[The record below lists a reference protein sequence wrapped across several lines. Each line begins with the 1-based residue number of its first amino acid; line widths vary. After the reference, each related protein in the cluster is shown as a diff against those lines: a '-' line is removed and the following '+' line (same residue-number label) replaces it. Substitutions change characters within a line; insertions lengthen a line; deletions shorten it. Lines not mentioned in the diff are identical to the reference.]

1 MEGFNLFREK
11 GKMPQEAM
19 QGAAAFVQ
27 QLAADLNKGELEL
40 PLFPDSVL
48 RIQQAFR
55 KEDVD
60 VDEIVRIVSSD
71 PALAARVLQL
81 ANSAAIRGSA
91 EILEV
96 RQAVIRIGNRLVQ
109 SSAVAFAL
117 RQAEQAQGLS
127 TEARTSLKE
136 IWHESVE
143 LAARCRVIAEQY
155 TRLNADEALL
165 TGLLSVLGRLYIFMK
180 SQDCGDI
187 DYADMETILADWH
200 PAICKAIAESWNM
213 SDDLIRALETQL
225 DTNPALQESASLA
238 EVLSSAKL
246 IFRHEIT
253 GEPLAASEY
262 PLLQRLGIADHDD
275 SAVTLAKH
283 AEAIDNVRQGLRG

>member
-1 MEGFNLFREK
+1 
-11 GKMPQEAM
+11 MPEEAM
-19 QGAAAFVQ
+19 RGAAQFVQ
-27 QLAADLNKGELEL
+27 QLARDLNKGELEL

-60 VDEIVRIVSSD
+60 IDEIVRIVSSD

-81 ANSAAIRGSA
+81 ANSSAIRGRA

-96 RQAVIRIGNRLVQ
+96 RQAIVRIGNRLVQ

-127 TEARTSLKE
+127 SEARTSLRE
-136 IWHESVE
+136 IWDESVE
-143 LAARCRVIAEQY
+143 LAARCRVIAAKY

-180 SQDCGDI
+180 SQDCNDI
-187 DYADMETILADWH
+187 NYAEMETILADWH
-200 PAICKAIAESWNM
+200 PAICKAIAENWNM
-213 SDDLIRALETQL
+213 SEDLIKALETQL
-225 DTNPALQESASLA
+225 DANPAVQESASLA

-246 IFRHEIT
+246 IFQHEIT
-253 GEPLAASEY
+253 GEALAASEY
-262 PLLQRLGIADHDD
+262 PLLQRLGIADHDNA
-275 SAVTLAKH
+275 AVTLAEH
-283 AEAIDNVRQGLRG
+283 AEAIDSVRQGLRG